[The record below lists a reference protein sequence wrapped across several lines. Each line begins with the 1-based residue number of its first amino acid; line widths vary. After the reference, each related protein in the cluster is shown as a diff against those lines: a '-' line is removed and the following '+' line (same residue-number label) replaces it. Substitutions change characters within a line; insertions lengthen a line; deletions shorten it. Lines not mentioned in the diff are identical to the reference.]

1 MGVSSGDYYSI
12 GEGVWLC
19 GGWLRGVVGTDGGC
33 GRGAGAELG
42 FEARAEAE
50 QTVGEVRVF
59 EDELEGG
66 PVGGREVGAMK
77 KAGGSGGL
85 EFGIHGAVERLSE
98 VGGEALEVP
107 VIVAEFGGSS
117 GVTEFGE
124 QVVVGEELVNR
135 GVFFHDT
142 VGFAGAVDGG
152 IGVIKAVVV
161 IGGVGED
168 DAAGKGP
175 DFEREA
181 EVLVGGAGGGKEF
194 KVVVQQEVAAINS
207 GPDSGSEGEDAAV
220 VARVNELAGVAGAD
234 FGGFE
239 GFGGFGSWGGGL
251 GGLGSGG

>member
-1 MGVSSGDYYSI
+1 MRGFGYAED
-12 GEGVWLC
+12 
-19 GGWLRGVVGTDGGC
+19 WLRGVVEADGRG

-42 FEARAEAE
+42 FEAGAEAE
-50 QTVGEVRVF
+50 QTVGEVRVT
-59 EDELEGG
+59 EDKLEGG

-85 EFGIHGAVERLSE
+85 EFGIHGTVERLSE

-107 VIVAEFGGSS
+107 VVVAELGGGS

-124 QVVVGEELVNR
+124 QVVVGEELVDR

-142 VGFAGAVDGG
+142 VGLAGAVDGG
-152 IGVIKAVVV
+152 IDVVKAVVV

-168 DAAGKGP
+168 DATGEGP
-175 DFEREA
+175 DLEGEA
-181 EVLVGGAGGGKEF
+181 KVLVGGAGGGEEF
-194 KVVVQQEVAAINS
+194 KVVIQQEVAAID
-207 GPDSGSEGEDAAV
+207 GRPDSGGEGEDAAV
-220 VARVNELAGVAGAD
+220 VARVNEFAGVAGAD